1 MYVEHNL
8 LLQCMMG
15 GAWFEELFGD
25 TQDTSH
31 FEEVAIEGLAKQLG
45 IKTKPYRTKTTIHKV
60 CQVCHL
66 AQKN

>member
-1 MYVEHNL
+1 
-8 LLQCMMG
+8 MMG

-45 IKTKPYRTKTTIHKV
+45 IKTKPYRTKATLHKV
-60 CQVCHL
+60 C
-66 AQKN
+66 